1 MLFCNETNV
10 NSKKTNWLEGL
21 IVFAVIT
28 GILLPVRLFFVAY
41 VSDNWFGSFGL
52 IGAISI
58 VLLTLA
64 KKDKL
69 GRFGQM
75 FNRQIEKFQHGKK
88 AKIAYGQ
95 SILFLV
101 ILGGTI
107 FAIEAGNS
115 EFLELKNE
123 LMAEYEE
130 FSEPEEFLAQ
140 TENIGF
146 AEWVSGFVG
155 LFLAIFFAFPQV
167 AAVFAVLNE
176 MFDGWVLHFYTVGF
190 VEYLELFGILL
201 YHRFAFRKPGV
212 SVESSES
219 FANS

>member
-1 MLFCNETNV
+1 MRFCNESDV
-10 NSKKTNWLEGL
+10 NSKKTDILEGL
-21 IVFAVIT
+21 IVFGVVT

-41 VSDNWFGSFGL
+41 VSDNWLGSFGL

-58 VLLTLA
+58 ILLTLA

-95 SILFLV
+95 SILFLL

-115 EFLELKNE
+115 QYLELKKD
-123 LMAEYEE
+123 LMLEYEE
-130 FSEPEEFLAQ
+130 FSEPEELLAQ
-140 TENIGF
+140 TEKIGL
-146 AEWVSGFVG
+146 AEWVYGFVG
-155 LFLAIFFAFPQV
+155 LFLAVFFAFPQV
-167 AAVFAVLNE
+167 AAVFAVLND
-176 MFDGWVLHFYTVGF
+176 MFDGWVLHFYTVAF

-201 YHRFAFRKPGV
+201 YHRFAFRKP
-212 SVESSES
+212 ESLES
-219 FANS
+219 TELGSP

>member
-1 MLFCNETNV
+1 M
-10 NSKKTNWLEGL
+10 NSKKTNLLEGL
-21 IVFAVIT
+21 IVFSVIT
-28 GILLPVRLFFVAY
+28 GVLLPVRLFFVAY

-52 IGAISI
+52 VGGISI

-69 GRFGQM
+69 GKFGHM
-75 FNRQIEKFQHGKK
+75 FNRQVEKFQHGKK

-107 FAIEAGNS
+107 FAIQAGNT
-115 EFLELKNE
+115 EFVELKNE
-123 LMAEYEE
+123 LLTQYEE
-130 FSEPEEFLAQ
+130 FSEPEALLAQ

-146 AEWVSGFVG
+146 VEWVYGFVG

-176 MFDGWVLHFYTVGF
+176 MFNGWVLHFYTVGF

-201 YHRFAFRKPGV
+201 YHRFAFRKPDV
-212 SVESSES
+212 SLESSDS
-219 FANS
+219 FVN

>member
-1 MLFCNETNV
+1 V
-10 NSKKTNWLEGL
+10 NSKKTNLLEGL
-21 IVFAVIT
+21 IVFAVMT

-52 IGAISI
+52 IGGVSI
-58 VLLTLA
+58 ILITLA

-69 GRFGQM
+69 GKFGQM

-115 EFLELKNE
+115 EFVDLKNE
-123 LMAEYEE
+123 IMSEYSE
-130 FSEPEEFLAQ
+130 FSEPEHLLAQ
-140 TENIGF
+140 TEKIGF
-146 AEWVSGFVG
+146 SEWVYGIIG

-190 VEYLELFGILL
+190 VEYLELFGILI
-201 YHRFAFRKPGV
+201 YHRFAFRKKVTDV
-212 SVESSES
+212 SFESSNEELS
-219 FANS
+219 NS

>member
-1 MLFCNETNV
+1 M
-10 NSKKTNWLEGL
+10 NSRKTNFLEGL
-21 IVFAVIT
+21 IIFAVMT

-41 VSDNWFGSFGL
+41 VSENWFGSFGV

-58 VLLTLA
+58 ILITLA

-69 GRFGQM
+69 GKFGQM
-75 FNRQIEKFQHGKK
+75 FNRQISKLQHGKK
-88 AKIAYGQ
+88 GKIVYGQ

-115 EFLELKNE
+115 EYVDLKNE
-123 LMAEYEE
+123 LIAEHNELTQ
-130 FSEPEEFLAQ
+130 PEKLWAQ
-140 TENIGF
+140 TEKIGF
-146 AEWVSGFVG
+146 SEWVYGFIG
-155 LFLAIFFAFPQV
+155 LFLAVFFAFPQV

-176 MFDGWVLHFYTVGF
+176 AFDGWVLHFYTVGF

-201 YHRFAFRKPGV
+201 YHRFAFRKN
-212 SVESSES
+212 SSNIS
-219 FANS
+219 LDSTT

>member
-1 MLFCNETNV
+1 M
-10 NSKKTNWLEGL
+10 NSKKTNLLEGI
-21 IVFAVIT
+21 IVFAVMT

-41 VSDNWFGSFGL
+41 VSDNWFGSFGV
-52 IGAISI
+52 IGGISI
-58 VLLTLA
+58 IIVTLA

-69 GRFGQM
+69 GKFGQM
-75 FNRQIEKFQHGKK
+75 FNRQIERFQHGKK

-95 SILFLV
+95 SILFLL

-107 FAIEAGNS
+107 FAIEVGNS
-115 EFLELKNE
+115 QFVDLKNE
-123 LMAEYEE
+123 LMSEYSE
-130 FSEPEEFLAQ
+130 FSEPEQLLAQ
-140 TENIGF
+140 TGKIGF
-146 AEWVSGFVG
+146 TEWVYGFIG

-201 YHRFAFRKPGV
+201 YHRFAFRKNMKDV
-212 SVESSES
+212 SFES
-219 FANS
+219 